1 MIPRGR
7 QVDEADLANKT
18 ADATDTTEANEAE
31 ANVADEAEANEAEG
45 AANEADVAEEANVI
59 DEIDAANKANVTNKA
74 NVINEIVGTNEA
86 IDTNEVDDTNEA
98 IDAEEA
104 EADKADE
111 AEEANVS
118 DEANSTVISSKA
130 DVTNLL
136 LPFSLTKCSAFFS
149 EDKVYF
155 GIRFNVCNN
164 KLLVTRSRDELDKL
178 VEAEG
183 PNNNQFRGCFL
194 CSLITWN
201 RVDNQL
207 GFLAEN
213 V

>member
-1 MIPRGR
+1 M
-7 QVDEADLANKT
+7 
-18 ADATDTTEANEAE
+18 
-31 ANVADEAEANEAEG
+31 
-45 AANEADVAEEANVI
+45 AEEANVI
-59 DEIDAANKANVTNKA
+59 DEIDAANEANVTNEA
-74 NVINEIVGTNEA
+74 NVINEFVGANEA
-86 IDTNEVDDTNEA
+86 IDTNEAADSNEA
-98 IDAEEA
+98 IDAKEA

-111 AEEANVS
+111 T
-118 DEANSTVISSKA
+118 DE
-130 DVTNLL
+130 L

-183 PNNNQFRGCFL
+183 ANNNQFGGPFGGND
-194 CSLITWN
+194 I
-201 RVDNQL
+201 DNQL
-207 GFLAEN
+207 GT

>member
-59 DEIDAANKANVTNKA
+59 DEIDAANEANVTNKA

-118 DEANSTVISSKA
+118 DEANSTGISGKA

-149 EDKVYF
+149 KDEVYF
-155 GIRFNVCNN
+155 GICFNVCNN
-164 KLLVTRSRDELDKL
+164 KLLVARSRDELDKL

-183 PNNNQFRGCFL
+183 TNNNQLQGCSL
-194 CSLITWN
+194 SSLITWI

>member
-1 MIPRGR
+1 M
-7 QVDEADLANKT
+7 
-18 ADATDTTEANEAE
+18 
-31 ANVADEAEANEAEG
+31 
-45 AANEADVAEEANVI
+45 AEEANVI
-59 DEIDAANKANVTNKA
+59 DEIDAANEANVTNEA
-74 NVINEIVGTNEA
+74 NVINEIVGANEA
-86 IDTNEVDDTNEA
+86 IDTNEADDTNEA

-104 EADKADE
+104 KADKADE
-111 AEEANVS
+111 AESDQANL
-118 DEANSTVISSKA
+118 TGISSKA

-183 PNNNQFRGCFL
+183 ANNNQFRVCSL
-194 CSLITWN
+194 SSLITWN
-201 RVDNQL
+201 RDDNQL
-207 GFLAEN
+207 GFLAEK